1 MLAQLCPRGMS
12 KGMNWSPV
20 SDQEL
25 SQVLAVSSLCL
36 DSKDKAKRAS
46 ASSTGTVEHLVQ
58 RLGLC
63 PLRKPGELDL
73 ETRHRAKG
81 IADEWH

>member
-1 MLAQLCPRGMS
+1 MS
-12 KGMNWSPV
+12 KGMNWNPV

-36 DSKDKAKRAS
+36 DRKDKAKRAS
-46 ASSTGTVEHLVQ
+46 ALSTRTVEHLVQ

-63 PLRKPGELDL
+63 PPRKPGELDL

-81 IADEWH
+81 IANEWR